1 MSDEPLG
8 TADTAPAP
16 NGGPGAERAPM
27 RIETYF
33 SAVEAEG
40 VDMAGQVAVVIDVIR
55 ATTVIVEALAA
66 GASAICPTVS
76 TEEAIKLANTLGRED
91 TLLCGERKGL
101 KVDGFHLGNSPREF
115 TAERV
120 AGKRLVMSTT
130 NGTRALWATQDAQR
144 TLVLSFLNLRA
155 VAEAV
160 ADEPAL
166 ALVCAGKEGRFSLD
180 DAYCAG
186 LLVRE
191 LALLKGT
198 AGPGRLELND
208 QSRAALSL
216 TEAFTLDEAFLR
228 QTAAGAALVEIGLA
242 DDLASCARK
251 NRFTLVPE
259 MRDRIIRPA
268 VDLPR
273 RVGPSSTSSGP
284 APDAG

>member
-1 MSDEPLG
+1 MEGG
-8 TADTAPAP
+8 T
-16 NGGPGAERAPM
+16 NGREPM

-33 SAVEAEG
+33 SAAEAEG
-40 VDMAGQVAVVIDVIR
+40 VDMTGRVAVVIDVIR
-55 ATTVIVEALAA
+55 ATTVIVEALAN

-76 TEEAIKLANTLGRED
+76 TEDAIKLAHTLGRDE

-115 TAERV
+115 TREKV

-130 NGTRALWATQDAQR
+130 NGTRALWAAQDARR
-144 TLVLSFLNLRA
+144 TLVLSFLNLKA
-155 VAEAV
+155 VAREV
-160 ADEPAL
+160 ADVPSL

-180 DAYCAG
+180 DAFCAG

-191 LALLKGT
+191 LATVLGES
-198 AGPGRLELND
+198 GPGSLVLND

-242 DDLASCARK
+242 EDLESCTRK
-251 NRFTLVPE
+251 NRYALVPE
-259 MRDRIIRPA
+259 MKDRIIRLPVDAPA
-268 VDLPR
+268 
-273 RVGPSSTSSGP
+273 GTGSGS
-284 APDAG
+284 DA